1 MRIVQLRASTLYGL
15 CLTLGALGSGCAM
28 DAGPDD
34 PTADQ
39 ATAVSAITINV
50 NASYTLVG
58 VQSGK
63 CVAVQGASTAS
74 TAPIEIDTCTGTAN
88 QRFRPESAGGGFFR
102 LHNELSG
109 LCLDVSGASTADGAA
124 LLQFTCGTGT
134 NQQFSFTDVAGGGER
149 ITARH
154 SGKVLDVTARGTAD
168 GTRVEQ
174 FTSNGGA
181 NQAFVM
187 TQALGAFAPDPE

>member
-15 CLTLGALGSGCAM
+15 CLTLGALGSGCAT

-34 PTADQ
+34 PTADE
-39 ATAVSAITINV
+39 AIAVSAITINV

-74 TAPIEIDTCTGTAN
+74 TAPIEIDTCTGT
-88 QRFRPESAGGGFFR
+88 
-102 LHNELSG
+102 
-109 LCLDVSGASTADGAA
+109 
-124 LLQFTCGTGT
+124 

-149 ITARH
+149 VTARH
-154 SGKVLDVTARGTAD
+154 SGRVLDVTAQGTAD